1 MLPKKL
7 RIKVLDF
14 NKNPQKFTKINSSNF
29 NLFIKNARGTG
40 PKFVLSVPKSVDKRS
55 TRRNKVK
62 RIIEQV
68 ILSLDKDTNAKKEI
82 LIRAKNLISDVIRKS
97 AEAELRQLLQNE
109 FNR

>member
-14 NKNPQKFTKINSSNF
+14 NKNPQKYTKIFSHNF
-29 NLFIKNARGTG
+29 ILFIKNARGTG
-40 PKFVLSVPKSVDKRS
+40 PKFTLSVPKSVDKRS

-62 RIIEQV
+62 RIIERV

-82 LIRAKNLISDVIRKS
+82 LIRARNLISDANRKVV
-97 AEAELRQLLQNE
+97 EVELKQLLQNE